1 MFEVEVELH
10 GACEDGGV
18 VVQVLFFPHFALW
31 AEAAGRDED
40 GVDEE
45 HGEGIEVAGVAEHYA
60 DEGGFVAPE
69 FAELVVDLFRGYVFL
84 AEAAHLFLDGGVG
97 SGLAFREGV
106 SRFLALSYL
115 FIFLIA
121 LSIYQEDL
129 VGAFLFDSFALSFAI
144 HIGALLLGES
154 V

>member
-10 GACEDGGV
+10 GSCEDGGV
-18 VVQVLFFPHFALW
+18 VMEVLFLPHFALR

-45 HGEGIEVAGVAEHYA
+45 HGEGVEVAGVAEHYA

-69 FAELVVDLFRGYVFL
+69 FAQLVVDLFRGYVFL
-84 AEAAHLFLDGGVG
+84 AQATDLFLDGGVG

-115 FIFLIA
+115 LIFLVA
-121 LSIYQEDL
+121 LSINQEDL
-129 VGAFLFDSFALSFAI
+129 VGAFFFDSFALAFAI
-144 HIGALLLGES
+144 HIGALLLGEA